1 MSVPQSPQRIHFLD
15 ALRVI
20 AICAIVLLHV
30 AGSYWYGLDV
40 DTNAWQAMNLY
51 DCVTR
56 WGVPVF
62 VMISG
67 ALFLDPGR
75 PQSIGKLWT
84 KSIPHI
90 VVLIL
95 FWGIV
100 YALLYHLPQAVT
112 PGEFLGF
119 LKYWVFGPQHFWFLF
134 MLIGLYVLVPVLR
147 CITANE
153 TVLKYFLVLGL
164 VCNLVV
170 PALLDGGR
178 LPVVQELVDMFMIR
192 MPLGYVFY
200 FALGY
205 FLVSH
210 TVPRVWRIVLYV
222 AGALSLGAAVAAS
235 AWVSLTAGAPDNT
248 LIASTYPYLLA
259 SAAIFVAVRQFFAK
273 RPHDESRV
281 SSRVLRE
288 LSACTLGVYAI
299 HIIVL
304 RALMAAGLSATA
316 FEPFLAVPLLALAT
330 IAISFAFAWLLRR
343 IPFVGRHFV

>member
-1 MSVPQSPQRIHFLD
+1 MSAPQNSQRIHFLD

-30 AGSYWYGLDV
+30 AGSYWYVLDV
-40 DTNAWQAMNLY
+40 DTSAWQAMNLY
-51 DCVTR
+51 DCATR

-67 ALFLDPGR
+67 TLFLDPAR
-75 PQSIGKLWT
+75 PQPIRKLWT
-84 KSIPHI
+84 KNIPHI

-95 FWGIV
+95 FWGII
-100 YALLYHLPQAVT
+100 YALLYHMPQAVT
-112 PGEFLGF
+112 PGKLLGF

-147 CITANE
+147 CITAND
-153 TVLKYFLVLGL
+153 TALKYFLVLGL
-164 VCNLVV
+164 VLNLVA
-170 PALLDGGR
+170 PALLSGER
-178 LPVVQELVDMFMIR
+178 LPVIQELLDMFMIR

-205 FLVSH
+205 FLASR
-210 TVPRVWRIVLYV
+210 TVPRVWRIILYI
-222 AGALSLGAAVAAS
+222 AGALSLAAAVFAS
-235 AWVSLTAGAPDNT
+235 SWVSLVAGAPDNA
-248 LIASTYPYLLA
+248 LIASTYPYMLA
-259 SAAIFVAVRQFFAK
+259 SAAVFVAVRQFFAK
-273 RPHDESRV
+273 RTHDESRA
-281 SSRVLRE
+281 SSRALRE

-304 RALMAAGLSATA
+304 RALMSAGLSAVA

-330 IAISFAFAWLLRR
+330 IVISFAFAWLLRR
-343 IPFVGRHFV
+343 IPFIGRYFV